1 MSIVHIHPEGRWNA
15 EHIAIIVVVDLVPT
29 QSHFRS
35 SRPQARGMSAT
46 GLGPIKC
53 LGPELRSSALRTS
66 VTAVMGTALHRQ
78 MLLCDLTSGHVD
90 PDELSA
96 ATHETLA
103 RRGSGD
109 AAPCLGPPI
118 LHPAREEHVANV
130 FMVRYLAWLCSG

>member
-1 MSIVHIHPEGRWNA
+1 
-15 EHIAIIVVVDLVPT
+15 
-29 QSHFRS
+29 
-35 SRPQARGMSAT
+35 
-46 GLGPIKC
+46 
-53 LGPELRSSALRTS
+53 
-66 VTAVMGTALHRQ
+66 MGTALHRQ
-78 MLLCDLTSGHVD
+78 MLLCDLTSGDVD

-118 LHPAREEHVANV
+118 LHPAREEHVANA